1 MSFLSGDI
9 AYVVEYRHL
18 EDWTGDNAFGSV
30 SIKMAFEIMTWV
42 NIPEELV
49 GTLRI

>member
-30 SIKMAFEIMTWV
+30 GIKMAFEIMTWV
-42 NIPEELV
+42 NIPEE
-49 GTLRI
+49 